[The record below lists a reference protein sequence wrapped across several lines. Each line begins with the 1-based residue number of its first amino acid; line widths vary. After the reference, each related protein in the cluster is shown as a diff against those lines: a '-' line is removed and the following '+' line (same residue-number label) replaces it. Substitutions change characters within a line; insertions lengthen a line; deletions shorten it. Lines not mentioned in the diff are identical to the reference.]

1 MGCWQPQNIS
11 NFRNL
16 WCFDLRIPR
25 WLNWFLECSAFHNS
39 RYQMRRCH
47 WAIRNCS
54 STGAIDRLWRS
65 FLFLLLCLS
74 NYLMD
79 QIVRHHNGFLEVWCP
94 CGLATFC
101 CLGGARWNWRF
112 RSWSFLDSTPI
123 SFWSFLGDCLDFYF
137 DSMVQPSF
145 PAGHK
150 DSLGKVIV
158 TWATNSLSWLLLVS
172 QSCASSSCDSFQP
185 FFRGQPL
192 LALLW

>member
-1 MGCWQPQNIS
+1 MDVAPSFLRHSYCYCATGWFSRAAKSLYSHRSSFSDLDFYHVSSYWFHSSSIDFQHTHYSMGCWQPQNIS
-11 NFRNL
+11 NFQNL
-16 WCFDLRIPR
+16 WCFDLQIPR

-74 NYLMD
+74 NCLMD

-101 CLGGARWNWRF
+101 CLGGVR
-112 RSWSFLDSTPI
+112 
-123 SFWSFLGDCLDFYF
+123 
-137 DSMVQPSF
+137 
-145 PAGHK
+145 
-150 DSLGKVIV
+150 
-158 TWATNSLSWLLLVS
+158 
-172 QSCASSSCDSFQP
+172 
-185 FFRGQPL
+185 
-192 LALLW
+192 